1 MRKAFIQLHIAVF
14 LAGFTGILGR
24 LIHLQEGLLVA
35 WRLLL
40 SAITLWVLYW
50 LTNKIQRISVRD
62 ILKITLTGGLAAIHW
77 VCFFGSVKY
86 ANISV
91 ALVCFSGI
99 GFFTALFEPLVQRK
113 RIVVIELL
121 LGLLVMLGIFLIFHF
136 DPQYKKGILFGL
148 VSAITGALFPIF
160 NHQFM
165 QRMNAPTLIT
175 WELSGGFVALLVL
188 LPFYFT
194 AFPPQYWWPTA
205 SDWVWLLVLSWACSV
220 WAFQLSAN
228 ALKKISAFTVNLMYN
243 LEPVYGIILAFLVYK
258 ENKMLGVS
266 FYAGLSL
273 IVLAVALQS
282 WRVYLKR
289 TIH

>member
-1 MRKAFIQLHIAVF
+1 MRKAFLQLHIAVF

-24 LIHLQEGLLVA
+24 LINLQEGLLVA

-50 LTNKIQRISVRD
+50 LTHKIQRISPRD

-99 GFFTALFEPLVQRK
+99 GFFTALFEPLVLR
-113 RIVVIELL
+113 RRLVVIELL

-175 WELSGGFVALLVL
+175 WELSGGFLSLVIL
-188 LPFYFT
+188 LPFYFS
-194 AFPPQYWWPTA
+194 AFPPAYWWPTPT
-205 SDWVWLLVLSWACSV
+205 DWIWLLVLSWACSV

-243 LEPVYGIILAFLVYK
+243 LEPVYGIVLAFLVYQ
-258 ENKMLGVS
+258 ENKMLGPS

-282 WRVYLKR
+282 WRVYRKR
-289 TIH
+289 SIH